1 MSKPYFAKYLP
12 VPGEIG
18 SGDMFQFP
26 GMSIK
31 ECLGTDDGL
40 VWYESAYPDVSE
52 SASCA
57 PGDCQRM
64 VMHLMGAVGIQAGDK
79 VLDRYGY
86 PDKRSPKEEKWW
98 TVGVMDIGNP
108 CNLKECY
115 KVIGPISP
123 AARWVKEGDE
133 FDEEQLQRMYA
144 APVRLV
150 SRGGERKDMIYFTS
164 MPSEAQLKEAAEY
177 WLEQQSCYHC
187 SVYYG
192 EEPTLLHHVQVRCPC
207 CNTLK

>member
-1 MSKPYFAKYLP
+1 MRKKYFAKYLP

-52 SASCA
+52 SASCD

-115 KVIGPISP
+115 KVIGLISP
-123 AARWVKEGDE
+123 EATWVKEGDE
-133 FDEEQLQRMYA
+133 FEEEETVFYL
-144 APVRLV
+144 L
-150 SRGGERKDMIYFTS
+150 STD
-164 MPSEAQLKEAAEY
+164 LKEQEMSYKQIQAFVGRSHKNVGIK
-177 WLEQQSCYHC
+177 LK
-187 SVYYG
+187 G
-192 EEPTLLHHVQVRCPC
+192 PC
-207 CNTLK
+207 GHFH